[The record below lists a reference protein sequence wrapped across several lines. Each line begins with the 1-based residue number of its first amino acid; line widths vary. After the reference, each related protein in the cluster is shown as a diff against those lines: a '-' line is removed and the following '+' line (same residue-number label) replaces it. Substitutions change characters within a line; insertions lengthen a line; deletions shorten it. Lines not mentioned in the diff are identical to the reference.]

1 MRDLNHFYTHE
12 PALYE
17 LDFNTDGF
25 EWIDFQDAD
34 NSVISFLRRS
44 KSCARFIL
52 GVCNFTPVPRNNYRV
67 GVPCEGIWKEALN
80 SDAKEYGGSGQ
91 GNLGEVE
98 SSPASFY
105 GKYYQSLSVTLPPLS
120 IVIFSHDGGDAK

>member
-1 MRDLNHFYTHE
+1 MQDLNRFYTNE

-17 LDFNTDGF
+17 LDFDPQGF

-34 NSVISFLRRS
+34 KSVLSFLRRS
-44 KSCARFIL
+44 KSKASLII

-67 GVPCEGIWKEALN
+67 GVPREGIWKEARN
-80 SDAKEYGGSGQ
+80 SDAKEYGGSGH

-98 SSPASFY
+98 TSPASFY
-105 GKYYQSLSVTLPPLS
+105 GKYDQSLSVTLPPLS
-120 IVIFSHDGGDAK
+120 IVIFSHDGDNAE